1 MARLSS
7 QYDKEVGK
15 VLVIRGD
22 EAYARTTD
30 SRVKVMASDRTD
42 FNNYRVGLL
51 CNVYRDRGES
61 KITLYNEDTVINQ
74 FDWSDNTEQMYIGM
88 NNTHTA
94 IDPDTCLELAWGV
107 PHEIYIRY
115 KGNNQCLPS
124 KSKVLQIY
132 EPLPDEFATNI
143 AMTTTVDDT
152 DVEVTVTIDINGVA
166 TVGTHDTDIE
176 IYLDDELKD
185 TINTGDSN
193 VASTTIENI
202 SSGVHMIT
210 AIVVGSD
217 KIHSATAYEE
227 VIVGDKVEIIQ
238 YPKPFIIGA
247 NNTILVSVKRY
258 NDEPIVGGN
267 VTFDGETYIT
277 DNDGIAT
284 IVLSN
289 IIGGYY
295 YATYSGVNSNE
306 VNIETYQ
313 PSIVIRADN
322 GIVSRDKNDVLTV
335 SLSNPLEGIP
345 ITLSK
350 IYRESGSV
358 ISEETLHTNSEGI
371 ATKTITGGKY
381 SELGTGLFTYNAQSY
396 DSEVDSIDIDDVI
409 YAYKNGV
416 QWNSNALSVSQ
427 GTVTE
432 NINGLVIQGS
442 TVNDFPLIRFTERG
456 IMTYSSWILT
466 FQVTAD
472 TSELKIDVG
481 GDYRTIGVGGK
492 TRASVE
498 LKFIGRHGMG
508 TLSIYVNGVKTYE
521 QSGNVIPELVMYP
534 YGNPDQKRK
543 ALFYNI
549 KFVRISN
556 L

>member
-30 SRVKVMASDRTD
+30 SRVKVIASDRTD
-42 FNNYRVGLL
+42 FNNYRCGIL

-61 KITLYNEDTVINQ
+61 KITLYNDDIVINQ
-74 FDWSDNTEQMYIGM
+74 FDWSDNTEQMYIGTD
-88 NNTHTA
+88 NTHTA

-143 AMTTTVDDT
+143 VMTTT
-152 DVEVTVTIDINGVA
+152 ID
-166 TVGTHDTDIE
+166 DTDIE
-176 IYLDDELKD
+176 IYLDDELKE

-193 VASTTIENI
+193 VASTTLENI
-202 SSGVHMIT
+202 DAGVHMIT
-210 AIVVGSD
+210 AMVVGSD
-217 KIHSATAYEE
+217 KIHSATADKE

-258 NDEPIVGGN
+258 NDEPISGGT
-267 VTFDGETYIT
+267 VTFNGETYT
-277 DNDGIAT
+277 TNVDGIAT

-322 GIVSRDKNDVLTV
+322 GIVSKDKNDILTV

-358 ISEETLHTNSEGI
+358 ISEETLHTNNEGI

-498 LKFIGRHGMG
+498 LRFIGRHGMG